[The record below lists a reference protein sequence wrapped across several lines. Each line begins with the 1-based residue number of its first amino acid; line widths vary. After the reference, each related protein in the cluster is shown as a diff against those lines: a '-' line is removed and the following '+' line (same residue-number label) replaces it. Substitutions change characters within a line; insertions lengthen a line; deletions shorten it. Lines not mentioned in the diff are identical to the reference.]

1 MRAKFTIYSVG
12 SALNIALSYA
22 LLIVFSTHLSKPDY
36 ATYGYYTAVIAL
48 VVMVINFGHKET
60 LLKACSLQNIFVLKR
75 VSFTYFLV
83 QCTLLLVCC
92 ILLLIEPQ
100 IGVVFL
106 TAVVT
111 NWLLTIN
118 HVNRGLGDYFKDG
131 IATALH
137 RLLWLIA
144 CLFYIYAEV
153 DIGYLDLFILSLL
166 SSLVAISIL
175 FPKNGKHFLKL
186 PFFIHLLKRRCVI
199 LTRDTNTLFKF
210 FLIEFATVAYLKV
223 DIVFLRHFNIDQA
236 KAADYFLST
245 QILDASVMLLTPI
258 GYFFFNQYAKELRD
272 EKIVASN
279 RGNVSILRYIAL
291 LVSLVALGQLL
302 WMFIGQW
309 LLVTMFEKYLNSYE
323 IILALLTTLYPL
335 VINLIVSSY
344 MILQHKEK
352 QYMKICFIGLAV
364 NVMFNLLLIPLL
376 EVYGAVYSRL
386 LTETSMTLLLV
397 LYLKSH
403 KTTNRDNNV
412 LV

>member
-1 MRAKFTIYSVG
+1 M
-12 SALNIALSYA
+12 
-22 LLIVFSTHLSKPDY
+22 
-36 ATYGYYTAVIAL
+36 
-48 VVMVINFGHKET
+48 
-60 LLKACSLQNIFVLKR
+60 
-75 VSFTYFLV
+75 
-83 QCTLLLVCC
+83 
-92 ILLLIEPQ
+92 
-100 IGVVFL
+100 
-106 TAVVT
+106 
-111 NWLLTIN
+111 
-118 HVNRGLGDYFKDG
+118 
-131 IATALH
+131 
-137 RLLWLIA
+137 
-144 CLFYIYAEV
+144 
-153 DIGYLDLFILSLL
+153 
-166 SSLVAISIL
+166 
-175 FPKNGKHFLKL
+175 
-186 PFFIHLLKRRCVI
+186 
-199 LTRDTNTLFKF
+199 
-210 FLIEFATVAYLKV
+210 
-223 DIVFLRHFNIDQA
+223 FLRHFDIDQA

-258 GYFFFNQYAKELRD
+258 GYFFFNQYAKELRG
-272 EKIVASN
+272 EKIVANN